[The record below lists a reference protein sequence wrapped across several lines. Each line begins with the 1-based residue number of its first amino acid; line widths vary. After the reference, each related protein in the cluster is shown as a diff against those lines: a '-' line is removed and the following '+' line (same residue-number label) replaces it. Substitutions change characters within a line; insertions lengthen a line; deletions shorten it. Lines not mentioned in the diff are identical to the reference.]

1 MGWQDNCEL
10 CDELGGGDRGL
21 ALWPSLVP
29 DSAHDRII
37 DQNDSYVCLVTA
49 GPIVRALSDRSEIS
63 SVGDVRD

>member
-49 GPIVRALSDRSEIS
+49 GPIARGIV
-63 SVGDVRD
+63 